1 MTSEKKGFPIILAIL
16 AIIIGAALYKE
27 FDFETLRFKKIGLG
41 IVYLITFVGLVVM
54 IVRGSIRKG

>member
-41 IVYLITFVGLVVM
+41 VVYLITFVG
-54 IVRGSIRKG
+54 